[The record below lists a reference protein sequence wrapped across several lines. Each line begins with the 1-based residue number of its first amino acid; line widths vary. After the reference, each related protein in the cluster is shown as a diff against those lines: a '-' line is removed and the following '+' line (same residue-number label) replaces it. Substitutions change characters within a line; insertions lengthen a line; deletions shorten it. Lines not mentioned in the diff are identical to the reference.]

1 MSIESGYDKVWKQG
15 CRDCN
20 YLNFGC
26 GHHEDKPKEGA
37 PMSILKDSFKAQQT
51 TYEFSP
57 EQIKLLVPLDL
68 GVASE
73 RVSVEYVVQ
82 ENRYYFDRLTGG
94 ASVTKIRV
102 VVK

>member
-1 MSIESGYDKVWKQG
+1 
-15 CRDCN
+15 
-20 YLNFGC
+20 
-26 GHHEDKPKEGA
+26 
-37 PMSILKDSFKAQQT
+37 MSILKDSFKAQQT

-57 EQIKLLVPLDL
+57 EQIKLLVALDL

-82 ENRYYFDRLTGG
+82 ENRDYFDRLTGG